1 MRYLRLFFYICV
13 LFFSVAA
20 IHASS
25 SAVVRVI
32 PIQGVINPIVAEFVS
47 QHIAEANAAN
57 ERAILLFMDT
67 PGGLDTAMRDII
79 QSILVSSVPV
89 IVHVAPSG
97 ARAASAGALIT
108 LAADFAVMA
117 PGTNIGAAHPV
128 AIGVG
133 AGGAG
138 GDDNPMM
145 EKVTN
150 DAAAYARS
158 VAEQRGRSVDWAE
171 KIVRDSLSSTAE
183 DVLRLRVIDAI
194 AADRQRVMEVLDGS
208 TYLRDGKPLIFDG
221 TDVVFSEVEMPLRE
235 RLLNVLS
242 QPDVAYL
249 LLMLGFMGIFFEISQ
264 PGVILPGVVG
274 VISLLLAFFAFQTL
288 PINYVGMLLILVAM
302 VMFILEVTVVSY
314 GMLTVGGVLALTL
327 GSLMLVDSPD
337 PLLRISIEVI
347 GATVLAILSCLGL
360 VILFVMKS
368 QRRVPVSGLEGLIGE
383 VGVAL
388 AELDLEGRVFVHGE
402 HWDAIASQKVAEGDP
417 IEVVEVTELLTLR
430 VRPVDVETDK
440 TLTE

>member
-1 MRYLRLFFYICV
+1 MRYLFLLFYSFILFFT
-13 LFFSVAA
+13 AA
-20 IHASS
+20 ASS
-25 SAVVRVI
+25 ASNSAVVRVV
-32 PIQGVINPIVAEFVS
+32 PIQGVINPIVAEFVG
-47 QHIAEANAAN
+47 QHIREANAAN
-57 ERAILLFMDT
+57 ERAILLSMDT

-79 QSILVSSVPV
+79 QSVLFSSIPV
-89 IVHVAPSG
+89 IVHVTPSG

-128 AIGVG
+128 AIGIGKGVV
-133 AGGAG
+133 G

-145 EKVTN
+145 EKVIN
-150 DAAAYARS
+150 DASAYARS

-171 KIVRDSLSSTAE
+171 KIVRESLSSTAE

-194 AADRQRVMEVLDGS
+194 ATDRQQVMKALDGT
-208 TYLRDGKPLIFDG
+208 TYFRDGQALVFDG
-221 TDVVFSEVEMPLRE
+221 TEVVFNEVEMPLRE
-235 RLLNVLS
+235 QLLNVLS

-249 LLMLGFMGIFFEISQ
+249 LLMLGLMGIFFEISQ
-264 PGVILPGVVG
+264 PGVVLPGVVG
-274 VISLLLAFFAFQTL
+274 VISLLLAFFALQTL

-314 GMLTVGGVLALTL
+314 GMLTVGGVLALAL

-347 GATVLAILSCLGL
+347 AATVFAVLTCLGL

-368 QRRVPVSGLEGLIGE
+368 QRRVPISGEEGLIGE

-388 AELDLEGRVFVHGE
+388 SELDLQGRVFVHGE
-402 HWDAIASQKVAEGDP
+402 YWDAIASQRVAEGDSV
-417 IEVVEVTELLTLR
+417 EVVEVTELLTLR
-430 VRPVDVETDK
+430 VRPIQIETEK
-440 TLTE
+440 NVS

>member
-1 MRYLRLFFYICV
+1 MRYLRFFLYFCV
-13 LFFSVAA
+13 LFFPLAA

-32 PIQGVINPIVAEFVS
+32 PIHGVINPIVAEFVS
-47 QHIAEANAAN
+47 QNITEANVGN
-57 ERAILLFMDT
+57 ERAILLSMDT
-67 PGGLDTAMRDII
+67 PGGLDTAMRNII

-128 AIGVG
+128 AIGIG

-138 GDDNPMM
+138 GDDTPMM

-158 VAEQRGRSVDWAE
+158 VAEQRGRNVDWAE

-183 DVLRLRVIDAI
+183 DVLRLKVIDAI

-208 TYLRDGKPLIFDG
+208 TYLRDGQPLVFDG
-221 TDVVFSEVEMPLRE
+221 TDVVFSEVEMPPRE

-302 VMFILEVTVVSY
+302 VLFILEVTVVSY
-314 GMLTVGGVLALTL
+314 GMLAVGGVLALIL

-347 GATVLAILSCLGL
+347 GATVLAILTCMGL

-368 QRRVPVSGLEGLIGE
+368 QRRRPVSGEEGLIGE

-388 AELDLEGRVFVHGE
+388 SELDLQGRVFVHGE
-402 HWDAIASQKVAEGDP
+402 YWDAIASQKVAEGDS
-417 IEVVEVTELLTLR
+417 IEVVGMTELLTLR
-430 VRPVDVETDK
+430 VQPVPVETEE
-440 TLTE
+440 TLT